1 MHMEKEGAVAL
12 AGVLNKC
19 PQLEW
24 LEYVALPLPCGQLGA
39 GSGMPGA
46 LWMAGAN
53 LVRALATSGGAAAQL
68 VEQPDRR

>member
-24 LEYVALPLPCGQLGA
+24 LEYVAAAAPLPA
-39 GSGMPGA
+39 GK
-46 LWMAGAN
+46 
-53 LVRALATSGGAAAQL
+53 
-68 VEQPDRR
+68 